1 MSIAR
6 RPLQNELFFR
16 STARQAPVK
25 GRRGSPQGCSS
36 APPCLLISLTDF
48 LTGLIVFPRSS
59 KGQTDRQTERT
70 ARHLENNGHYGP

>member
-6 RPLQNELFFR
+6 RPLQNELFFK

-25 GRRGSPQGCSS
+25 GRRGPPQGCSS

-59 KGQTDRQTERT
+59 KGQTQTDR
-70 ARHLENNGHYGP
+70 ENSKTSGE